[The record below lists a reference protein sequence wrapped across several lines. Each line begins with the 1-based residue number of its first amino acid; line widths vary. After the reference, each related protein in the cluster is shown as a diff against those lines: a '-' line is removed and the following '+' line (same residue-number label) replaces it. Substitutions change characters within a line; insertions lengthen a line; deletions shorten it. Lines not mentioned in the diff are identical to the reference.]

1 MKTEIIPSIFT
12 DHNGMKLEISK
23 EEENGKFTNTWKF
36 ANTLLNNYGSKKKL
50 KGK

>member
-12 DHNGMKLEISK
+12 VNNGMKLEISK
-23 EEENGKFTNTWKF
+23 RRKMENSQTWKF
-36 ANTLLNNYGSKKKL
+36 ANTLMNNYGSKKKL